1 MTTRSI
7 RSMCPAAAQAS
18 RTGTGSL
25 GGRGIILA
33 DPGVSRT

>member
-1 MTTRSI
+1 MTIRSI
-7 RSMCPAAAQAS
+7 RSMRPAAAQAS
-18 RTGTGSL
+18 HTLRGSL

>member
-1 MTTRSI
+1 MTTRSM

-18 RTGTGSL
+18 HTLRGSL